1 MFKHAACAVIAG
13 LLLANPALGAPP
25 RESGFFVGGSFGA
38 AEFDDDGLFYWLQ
51 FDDSDTSVTIFAGYK
66 FFRYLALEARVGD
79 LGRYTISDG
88 VESEKLRVK
97 LASAHAVGIAP
108 LGQSGWE
115 LYGQLGLGRLDFS
128 CSGCGDETVGSAGL
142 GVRFSPARQL
152 AIGAQLDA
160 YAWDEGPFE
169 LAVTTAQLVLQY
181 LF

>member
-1 MFKHAACAVIAG
+1 MTACFIG
-13 LLLANPALGAPP
+13 CSSTTPTLPSRFLP
-25 RESGFFVGGSFGA
+25 
-38 AEFDDDGLFYWLQ
+38 D
-51 FDDSDTSVTIFAGYK
+51 
-66 FFRYLALEARVGD
+66 
-79 LGRYTISDG
+79 
-88 VESEKLRVK
+88 
-97 LASAHAVGIAP
+97 
-108 LGQSGWE
+108 
-115 LYGQLGLGRLDFS
+115 GQLGLGRLDFS